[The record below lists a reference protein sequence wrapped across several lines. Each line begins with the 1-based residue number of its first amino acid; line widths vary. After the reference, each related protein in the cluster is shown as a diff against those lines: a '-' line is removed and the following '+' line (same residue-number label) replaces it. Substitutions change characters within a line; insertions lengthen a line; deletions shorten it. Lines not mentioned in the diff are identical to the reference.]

1 MRLLFLWAYVKI
13 FFGDKMNWTEI
24 TVSVPNEYTESA
36 SAIANMT
43 VPYGIY
49 IEDYSDLE
57 TSAWEIAHIDL
68 IDEDLINKDREKSV
82 IHIYIA
88 ETDNAVEALEFLKER
103 LTAEK
108 IPFEAGSLGV
118 DDTDWNEN
126 WKKYFHPIE
135 IGKKLAVVPSWEK
148 YDNKDSRTVLN
159 IDPGAAFGTGTH
171 ATTSLCLELLQT
183 FANNETE
190 MLDIGCGSGI
200 LALASVL
207 LGCKAA
213 FGVDI
218 DAQSVKTAK
227 ENAVINKIE
236 DKVAFEVGDLTEVVS
251 GKYGVICANIVADV
265 IIRLLPDAKNFMRDG
280 GVLIVSGI
288 IDIRKDDVLKAVA
301 DNGFKV
307 TCERYKDNWCAFVLE
322 KSVEEIY
329 A

>member
-1 MRLLFLWAYVKI
+1 M

-57 TSAWEIAHIDL
+57 ISAWEIAHIDL
-68 IDEDLINKDREKSV
+68 IDEDLINKDRKNSV
-82 IHIYIA
+82 IHIYIS
-88 ETDNAVEALEFLKER
+88 ECDNAAEALEFLKER

-108 IPFEAGSLGV
+108 IPFEAGSIGV
-118 DDTDWNEN
+118 DDADWNEN
-126 WKKYFHPIE
+126 WKKYFKPIE
-135 IGKKLAVVPSWEK
+135 IGEKLAVVPSWEE
-148 YDNKDSRTVLN
+148 YENRENRTILS

-171 ATTSLCLELLQT
+171 ATTSLCLELLQG
-183 FANNETE
+183 FVDNDTE

-200 LALASVL
+200 LGLASVL
-207 LGCKAA
+207 LGCKKA

-218 DAQSVKTAK
+218 DAQSVKTAR
-227 ENAVINKIE
+227 ENAEINRIS
-236 DKVAFEVGDLTEVVS
+236 DKATFEVGDLTQVVS

-265 IIRLLPDAKNFMRDG
+265 IIRLLPDVDEFMTEG

-288 IDIRKDDVLKAVA
+288 IDIRKDDVLKAVN
-301 DNGFKV
+301 DNGFKIADQK
-307 TCERYKDNWCAFVLE
+307 YKDNWCAFVL
-322 KSVEEIY
+322 KK
-329 A
+329 